1 MSKITNFF
9 GEVGSE
15 MRKTS
20 WPKSKELTKYTVVV
34 FNCYFMCV
42 ILYGSGFRCFRGITL
57 VLRTI
62 KIVYLMK

>member
-34 FNCYFMCV
+34 VLTVIFFALYFTV
-42 ILYGSGFRCFRGITL
+42 VDLGVSEA
-57 VLRTI
+57 LRWF
-62 KIVYLMK
+62 LEL

>member
-1 MSKITNFF
+1 MSKITNFL

-34 FNCYFMCV
+34 ISTVIFFALYFTV
-42 ILYGSGFRCFRGITL
+42 VDLGVSEA
-57 VLRTI
+57 LRWF
-62 KIVYLMK
+62 LGL